1 MKSFHG
7 VKNTT
12 HIKLDTLGTHSVGG
26 WWIENGRP
34 KLHKYVVVE
43 AYEAQPEPILIATAW
58 LLKQGVRMA
67 QVLIVPRPVEDATA
81 VQA

>member
-12 HIKLDTLGTHSVGG
+12 YIKLDTLGTNSVEG
-26 WWIENGRP
+26 WLIKNGQP

-43 AYEAQPEPILIATAW
+43 AYEAQAEPILIATAW

-81 VQA
+81 IPA